1 MQVSCNDWHIE
12 SEMSSAY
19 LLEKLLASCR
29 HAGVE
34 ASLGPDDAE
43 GDDPDGWVESTY
55 AMLQPFHIPHNAN
68 RREHPRLNGFWQR
81 PWADEMKVNPTSSC
95 LSLYIY
101 RLCMEIVNCVVC
113 WKNTTL
119 ARGFC
124 KTAARDLVADLLM
137 CVLQ

>member
-19 LLEKLLASCR
+19 LLEKLQASCR

-34 ASLGPDDAE
+34 ASLGSDDAE

-55 AMLQPFHIPHNAN
+55 AMLQPNHIPHNAN

-81 PWADEMKVNPTSSC
+81 PWADEMKVTPHSP
-95 LSLYIY
+95 
-101 RLCMEIVNCVVC
+101 RLDLTICNLCVEVVNHADCC
-113 WKNTTL
+113 KNTTL
-119 ARGFC
+119 ARAFC
-124 KTAARDLVADLLM
+124 KTPI
-137 CVLQ
+137 

>member
-81 PWADEMKVNPTSSC
+81 PWADEMKVNC
-95 LSLYIY
+95 L
-101 RLCMEIVNCVVC
+101 VC

-124 KTAARDLVADLLM
+124 RTAARDLVADLLI